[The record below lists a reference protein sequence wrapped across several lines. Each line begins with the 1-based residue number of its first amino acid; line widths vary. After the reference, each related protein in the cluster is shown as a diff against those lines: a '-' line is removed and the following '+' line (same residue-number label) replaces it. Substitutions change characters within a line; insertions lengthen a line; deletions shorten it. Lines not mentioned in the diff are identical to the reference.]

1 MKFELSDMYKFL
13 LSHTFPGMLLGI
25 EVLFVLQWFAGYKI
39 TELIDHILSSSAGNV
54 VIFIVVA
61 YAFSTSLGF
70 IIDAIHHFLYEELP
84 DMIGKKKD
92 DNENDETNKFDAIT
106 NADIMKMYIH
116 FVDDDLYY
124 PYEAWAN
131 LSIVMFPGIFLL
143 CYWLLSIMKLN
154 VVSWGFLLPSI
165 TYIAVFIIVIY
176 EARLTLDESDSEE
189 EAFVEALKNKK

>member
-1 MKFELSDMYKFL
+1 MKFELSDMYKYL

-25 EVLFVLQWFAGYKI
+25 EILIVLQWFAGYKI
-39 TELIDHILSSSAGNV
+39 TELLEHILSSSAGNI
-54 VIFIVVA
+54 VIFVVVA

-70 IIDAIHHFLYEELP
+70 IIDAVHHFLYEDLP
-84 DMIGKKKD
+84 EIIDKKKHGD
-92 DNENDETNKFDAIT
+92 ENDETNKFDVIT
-106 NADIMKMYIH
+106 NADIMKMYVH

-154 VVSWGFLLPSI
+154 VVSWGFLLSII
-165 TYIAVFIIVIY
+165 TYIVVLIMVIY
-176 EARLTLDESDSEE
+176 EAKRTLDETDSEE
-189 EAFVEALKNKK
+189 DDFVKALKAKK